1 LDGDRMFNKYSFTCG
16 VCRYGSYYEMND
28 SY

>member
-1 LDGDRMFNKYSFTCG
+1 MFNKYSFTCG
-16 VCRYGSYYEMND
+16 VCGYGSYYEMND

>member
-1 LDGDRMFNKYSFTCG
+1 MFNKYSFKCVVCG
-16 VCRYGSYYEMND
+16 YGSYYEMND